1 MIRPSVEKAC
11 LQGGARLNFHGAGQ
25 IYQLHW
31 EKQQQKANTEMLE
44 LLEMSE
50 MLEERAQIENIEMC
64 QRNST

>member
-1 MIRPSVEKAC
+1 MFTRRRPSELSRGV
-11 LQGGARLNFHGAGQ
+11 GQ

-31 EKQQQKANTEMLE
+31 EKQQQKANREMLE

-64 QRNST
+64 QRNNT